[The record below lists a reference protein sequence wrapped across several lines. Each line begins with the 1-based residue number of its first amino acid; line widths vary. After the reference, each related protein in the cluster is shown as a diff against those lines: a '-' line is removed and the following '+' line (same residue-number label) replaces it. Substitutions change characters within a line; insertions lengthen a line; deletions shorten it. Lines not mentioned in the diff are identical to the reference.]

1 MLHATSVSQSSPMVA
16 APGRAGFVSDSQR
29 PLYRTDL
36 TKYLTKLRG
45 YIFSDLRGGHFR
57 RLVFAA
63 KSGLAPDLPAGGGFR
78 KTR

>member
-57 RLVFAA
+57 
-63 KSGLAPDLPAGGGFR
+63 
-78 KTR
+78 